1 MFGVLVSGEGLR
13 YNRQWVNILW
23 LRSLSRKIPWKIYNQ
38 VVIERFKK

>member
-13 YNRQWVNILW
+13 CNRQWVSVLW
-23 LRSLSRKIPWKIYNQ
+23 LGSLSRKIPWKIYNQ